1 MARARVVAVVATL
14 CLLAACADDS
24 GPTVPPN
31 SASSSAASK
40 ADKSTSS
47 ARSTTA
53 DDGGDTANSSGKD
66 CPEPAPP
73 PADGLSARATSLS
86 DTVQAAVYPLPDHEG
101 HPWSQWGI
109 GAFADGKF
117 FSAVGDHC
125 GRNGDSY
132 IYEFD
137 PSTSTLRLLADTRT
151 VVGHQPGAWGYG
163 KVHAR
168 MINGADGAIYVTTY
182 WGSNTQL
189 QFGSGYEG
197 DALLRIDPS
206 SGQVTNLGVPIAHH
220 GVPSLAGSP
229 DGKLL
234 YGEAVDPLSGN
245 RDEGL
250 FFVYD
255 VASRRVVFQT
265 DKPPGVAGFR
275 NILVDGSGKAWFSIG
290 EREAAVY
297 DPSSNRLEDEHKTIP
312 GSFLRA
318 STSAAPDGTVYGVT
332 TDPDVFFK
340 VTRDGELHEIGPARG
355 YTASL
360 AMSPDGSQL
369 YYVPDAHGSSFKQ
382 GTPVIAVDTA
392 SGAERVVVKLND
404 LAKQQLDLRLGG
416 SYDVVLDPAGSNL
429 FIGLN
434 AGSTSSKDQYGSI
447 VLAIVKVR

>member
-1 MARARVVAVVATL
+1 MQP
-14 CLLAACADDS
+14 DS
-24 GPTVPPN
+24 A
-31 SASSSAASK
+31 SASSSVATRPDKTKSSTK
-40 ADKSTSS
+40 ADDK
-47 ARSTTA
+47 
-53 DDGGDTANSSGKD
+53 DGDPDGSGKD
-66 CPEPAPP
+66 CPEPTA

-117 FSAVGDHC
+117 FSAIGDHC

-132 IYEFD
+132 IFEFD
-137 PSTSTLRLLADTRT
+137 PSTATLRLIADALT
-151 VVGHQPGAWGYG
+151 VIGHQPGAWGYG
-163 KVHAR
+163 KIHAR

-182 WGSNTQL
+182 WGSNTGL

-255 VASRRVVFQT
+255 IAQRRVVFQA
-265 DKPPGVAGFR
+265 DKPSGTPGFR
-275 NILVDGSGKAWFSIG
+275 NILVDGSGNAWFSIG

-297 DPSSNRLEDEHKTIP
+297 DPSSNSLADEHKTIP

-318 STSAAPDGTVYGVT
+318 STSPAPDGTVYGVT

-340 VTRDGELHEIGPARG
+340 VTPRWRTARDRTGTRLHRVASDVAGWHAALLRAGRSRLELQEGHSADRG
-355 YTASL
+355 
-360 AMSPDGSQL
+360 
-369 YYVPDAHGSSFKQ
+369 
-382 GTPVIAVDTA
+382 
-392 SGAERVVVKLND
+392 
-404 LAKQQLDLRLGG
+404 
-416 SYDVVLDPAGSNL
+416 
-429 FIGLN
+429 
-434 AGSTSSKDQYGSI
+434 
-447 VLAIVKVR
+447 